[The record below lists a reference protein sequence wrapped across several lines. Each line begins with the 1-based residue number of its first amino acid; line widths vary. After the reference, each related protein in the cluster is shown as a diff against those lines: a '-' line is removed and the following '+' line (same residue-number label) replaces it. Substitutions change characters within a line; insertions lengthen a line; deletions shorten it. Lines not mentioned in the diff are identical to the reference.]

1 MKINEIKAKLNNNP
15 TSEFIESLKDD
26 SRKGVQTLLKQ
37 YQKRVARQE
46 KLENDY
52 EKRMQYER
60 RFWQSGKQ
68 NIAGIDEVGRG
79 PLAGPVVAAAV
90 ILPHDF
96 HEIEVNDSKQ
106 LTSKVRKQLYQ
117 IILDKAISIGI
128 GIGSSK
134 LIDKVNIYEATKITM
149 KNAVRNLTV
158 VPDQLIIDAMSINT
172 EISQLKLI
180 KGDAK
185 SVSVSAASIVAK
197 EFRDSLMCAYAE
209 KYPGYDF
216 EKNVGYGTKKHLAG
230 LAQLGI
236 TPIHR
241 QSFSPVTKY
250 K

>member
-117 IILDKAISIGI
+117 IILDKAISVGI
-128 GIGSSK
+128 
-134 LIDKVNIYEATKITM
+134 
-149 KNAVRNLTV
+149 
-158 VPDQLIIDAMSINT
+158 
-172 EISQLKLI
+172 
-180 KGDAK
+180 
-185 SVSVSAASIVAK
+185 
-197 EFRDSLMCAYAE
+197 
-209 KYPGYDF
+209 
-216 EKNVGYGTKKHLAG
+216 
-230 LAQLGI
+230 
-236 TPIHR
+236 
-241 QSFSPVTKY
+241 
-250 K
+250 